1 MTRFVGMVV
10 LLAALIA
17 AVGFYRGWFR
27 AESHDDHGQSTVTV
41 TVDKDK
47 VNQDKSD
54 LKQDVQDLGHK

>member
-1 MTRFVGMVV
+1 MARFVGMIV
-10 LLAALIA
+10 LLLALVACI
-17 AVGFYRGWFR
+17 GFYRGWFH

-54 LKQDVQDLGHK
+54 LQQDVHNLGHQ

>member
-1 MTRFVGMVV
+1 MSRFLGMLVILAVV
-10 LLAALIA
+10 VAC
-17 AVGFYRGWFR
+17 VGFYRGWFR

-54 LKQDVQDLGHK
+54 LRQDVQNLGHQ